1 MINNFGLKGK
11 LNIKVLNKKDVIKEY
26 NYENLITNAGMEAIL
41 KMVGGEIIGGINRIG
56 LGSGSTPA
64 NINDTTLNNK
74 LVLVNVN
81 KDYTDVDRVN
91 FLGTVPENSFTTTQ
105 NYLEAGLFY
114 KNGTQEILITRMVFD
129 DVVYQNPANSL
140 SLSYSLELKR
150 GV

>member
-1 MINNFGLKGK
+1 MINNFALKGK
-11 LNIKVLNKKDVIKEY
+11 LNIQVLNEKKVVKEY
-26 NYENLITNAGMEAIL
+26 NYENLITNIGMETIL
-41 KMVGGEIIGGINRIG
+41 KMVGGDISGGINRIG
-56 LGSGSTPA
+56 LGGGSTPA
-64 NINDTTLNNK
+64 DINDTALNNK
-74 LVLVNVN
+74 LILVNVN

-91 FLGTVPENSFTTTQ
+91 FLGSVPENTFATTQ

-114 KNGTQEILITRMVFD
+114 KNGTQEILITRMVFS